1 VEVYLYSYS
10 PWPLQ
15 DEQGASGGASATSAC
30 GKQQYESNTSRQ
42 INYEQQLLDILK
54 EKSEHTDE
62 DKTSFLSF
70 TKLNDDHQYWAKMK
84 MLGIMR
90 KAKNMVFQ
98 PQYAQ
103 DFTATTSLP
112 QT

>member
-1 VEVYLYSYS
+1 M
-10 PWPLQ
+10 
-15 DEQGASGGASATSAC
+15 
-30 GKQQYESNTSRQ
+30 
-42 INYEQQLLDILK
+42 LK

-62 DKTSFLSF
+62 DGTCLLSLVPAF
-70 TKLNDDHQYWAKMK
+70 TKLNDDHKYWAKME
-84 MLGIMR
+84 MLGVMR

-103 DFTATTSLP
+103 GFTATTSLP